1 LPSLN
6 RLPRVC
12 IIGGG
17 MFGLSTAIQ
26 LDKKYDVTL
35 FEQFDD
41 ILLGAT
47 YANHNRHHYGFH
59 YPRSPETALQC
70 LLSAKEFED
79 VYSDSVVWDFD
90 NYYCVSKDKTKTTPK
105 DYLSFCDNIGL
116 EYVQGWPSEGVL
128 DREKIAL
135 SLKVKEAVYSFP
147 DLKSIISDR
156 IKKTST
162 VKIKLNSMVLSGSVA
177 NNGNKELKVKERG
190 STTKYEFDFVINAM
204 YANYNK
210 FCDWFD
216 LERRE
221 FQFNLQELDIIELP
235 ITNRLGITIQDG
247 PFPSFLPIGKT
258 NRYFLAHVETSQ
270 LIREIS
276 TGAVPLTQRL
286 NYLESNWSEIQSSCS
301 EYIPLL
307 KNAKYIKSIFVD
319 RVVDATRLHDDA
331 RLTDVINYKNGCWGI
346 FAAKIITA
354 EKTAKEIA
362 MQIDNYS

>member
-1 LPSLN
+1 MN
-6 RLPRVC
+6 NLPRVG

-17 MFGLSTAIQ
+17 IFGLSTAIH

-59 YPRSPETALQC
+59 YPRSTETALQC
-70 LLSAKEFED
+70 LYSAKVFEEI
-79 VYSDSVVWDFD
+79 YTDSLMWDFD
-90 NYYCVSKDKTKTTPK
+90 NYYCVSKDKTKTTPE

-116 EYVQGWPSEGVL
+116 EYVQQWPNKGVL
-128 DREKIAL
+128 EREKIAL

-147 DLKSIISDR
+147 DLKSIVKNR

-162 VKIKLNSMVLSGSVA
+162 VKIKLNSMVLSGSIE
-177 NNGNKELKVKERG
+177 NNGNKVVEVNERG
-190 STTKYEFDFVINAM
+190 TTSKYEFDFIINAM

-216 LERRE
+216 LEHRQ

-235 ITNRLGITIQDG
+235 SSKKLGITIQDG
-247 PFPSFLPIGKT
+247 PFPSFLPIGNT
-258 NRYFLAHVETSQ
+258 DRYFLAHVETSQ

-276 TGAVPLTQRL
+276 TGSIPLTQRL
-286 NYLESNWSEIQSSCS
+286 NYLESNWSEIQNSCA

-331 RLTDVINYKNGCWGI
+331 RLTDIIDYNNGCWGI
-346 FAAKIITA
+346 FAAKIITC
-354 EKTAKEIA
+354 EKTAKELVH
-362 MQIDNYS
+362 QIDNYT

>member
-1 LPSLN
+1 MSKLPK
-6 RLPRVC
+6 VG

-17 MFGLSTAIQ
+17 IFGLSTAIH

-35 FEQFDD
+35 FEQFND

-70 LLSAKEFED
+70 LHSAKDFENI
-79 VYSDSVVWDFD
+79 YSDSIIWDFD
-90 NYYCVSKDKTKTTPK
+90 NYYCVSKDNTKTTSGE
-105 DYLSFCDNIGL
+105 YISFCDNIGL
-116 EYVQGWPSEGVL
+116 KYVQQWPKEGVL

-147 DLKSIISDR
+147 DLKLIINNR
-156 IKKTST
+156 VKKTST
-162 VKIKLNSMVLSGSVA
+162 VKIKLNCRVLSGSIL
-177 NNGNKELKVKERG
+177 NNGNKVMVVDEKGAVN
-190 STTKYEFDFVINAM
+190 KYEFDFVINAM

-216 LERRE
+216 LERRK

-235 ITNRLGITIQDG
+235 STKKLGITIQDG

-276 TGAVPLTQRL
+276 MGSIPLTQRL
-286 NYLESNWSEIQSSCS
+286 NYLESNWSEIQNACS

-331 RLTDVINYKNGCWGI
+331 RLTDIINYQNGCWGL

-362 MQIDNYS
+362 MQIENYS